1 MKAKIRVAVLFG
13 GRSAE
18 HEVSLQS
25 ARNVIDAIDK
35 DRYKTVLI
43 GIDRQGA
50 WYLNDL
56 SIPLLNSNNPQLSVL
71 NKSSEPVS
79 LIASDKSGVLINP
92 QRPSSMQAID
102 VLFPVL
108 HGPYGED
115 GSVQGLAKLAN
126 VPCVGSDI
134 LGSAIGMDK
143 DISKR
148 LLRDAGIPVARYVSF
163 RANSLP
169 EQLIAQVEQAFGF
182 PVYVKPANM
191 GSSVGVV
198 KVSKATDLNDAVKNA
213 LQYDSKILIEEEI
226 SGRELECAVLGND
239 NPIASDVGEI
249 VTEDGFYSYEKKYID
264 ENAALLKIPAELDDS
279 TREQIRTMSIAVF
292 RTLEVRGMARIDMF
306 LAKDGGL
313 YVNEINTIP
322 GFTSISMY
330 PKLWQASG
338 ISYKELIDR
347 IISLAIE
354 EHQSK
359 SQLISTGY

>member
-1 MKAKIRVAVLFG
+1 MKKKTRIAILFG

-25 ARNVIDAIDK
+25 ARNIIEALDK
-35 DRYKTVLI
+35 DRYEAVLI

-50 WYLNDL
+50 WYLNDY
-56 SIPLLNSNNPQLSVL
+56 SIPLVNSDNPQLAVL
-71 NKSSEPVS
+71 NESSQPVS
-79 LIASDKSGVLINP
+79 LIPGDKSGVLINP
-92 QRPSSMQAID
+92 DQSTSKQTID

-143 DISKR
+143 DVSKR
-148 LLRDAGIPVARYVSF
+148 LLRDAGIPVARHISF
-163 RANSLP
+163 RASDLSDHLT
-169 EQLIAQVEQAFGF
+169 EQVEQLFGF

-198 KVSKATDLNDAVKNA
+198 KVADAVDLIDAVNIA
-213 LQYDSKILIEEEI
+213 LQYDIKVLIEEEI
-226 SGRELECAVLGND
+226 AGRELECAVLGNND
-239 NPIASDVGEI
+239 PVASEVGEI
-249 VTEDGFYSYEKKYID
+249 VTDDGFYSYQKKYID
-264 ENAALLKIPAELDDS
+264 DSAALLKIPAELHAA
-279 TREQIRTMSIAVF
+279 TREQIRAMSIAVF
-292 RTLEVRGMARIDMF
+292 RALEVRGMARVDMF
-306 LAKDGGL
+306 LSKDGSL

-338 ISYKELIDR
+338 ISYQELIDR
-347 IISLAIE
+347 LIKLALE
-354 EHQSK
+354 EHRSK
-359 SQLISTGY
+359 SLLKTTGY

>member
-1 MKAKIRVAVLFG
+1 MKKTRVAILFG

-25 ARNVIDAIDK
+25 ARNVIEAIDK
-35 DRYKTVLI
+35 DRYEAVLI

-50 WYLNDL
+50 WYLNDN
-56 SIPLLNSNNPQLSVL
+56 SIPLLNANNPQLAVL
-71 NKSSEPVS
+71 NNSSQPVS
-79 LIASDKSGVLINP
+79 LIAGDKSGVLINP
-92 QRPSSMQAID
+92 DQPTSVQAID

-134 LGSAIGMDK
+134 LGSAVGMDK

-148 LLRDAGIPVARYVSF
+148 LLRDAGIPVARHINL
-163 RANSLP
+163 RASELSDDLT
-169 EQLIAQVEQAFGF
+169 EQVGQLFGY

-198 KVSKATDLNDAVKNA
+198 KVIDAVDLIDAVNIA
-213 LQYDSKILIEEEI
+213 LQYDTKILIEEEI
-226 SGRELECAVLGND
+226 AGRELECAVLGNND
-239 NPIASDVGEI
+239 PIASEVGEI
-249 VTEDGFYSYEKKYID
+249 VTDDGFYSYQKKYID
-264 ENAALLKIPAELDDS
+264 ENAALLKIPAELDDV
-279 TREQIRTMSIAVF
+279 TRDQIKAMSIAVF
-292 RTLEVRGMARIDMF
+292 RTLEIRGMARVDMF
-306 LAKDGGL
+306 LSKDGKL
-313 YVNEINTIP
+313 YVNEVNTIP

-330 PKLWQASG
+330 PKLWQVSG
-338 ISYKELIDR
+338 ISYQELIHR
-347 IISLAIE
+347 LINLALE

-359 SQLISTGY
+359 SQLKTTGY

>member
-1 MKAKIRVAVLFG
+1 MKIKIRVAILFG

-25 ARNVIDAIDK
+25 ARNVIEAIDK
-35 DRYKTVLI
+35 DRYETVLI

-50 WYLNDL
+50 WYLNDF
-56 SIPLLNSNNPQLSVL
+56 SVPLLNSSNPKLAVL
-71 NKSSEPVS
+71 NKGSQPVS
-79 LIASDKSGVLINP
+79 LIAGDKTGVLINP
-92 QRPSSMQAID
+92 DRPASIESID

-134 LGSAIGMDK
+134 LGSAVGMDK
-143 DISKR
+143 DIAKR
-148 LLRDAGIPVARYVSF
+148 LLRDAGIPVANHISL
-163 RANSLP
+163 RASDLSDDLTKQVK
-169 EQLIAQVEQAFGF
+169 QLFGY

-198 KVSKATDLNDAVKNA
+198 KVTDAEELINAVNIA
-213 LQYDSKILIEEEI
+213 LQYDTKILIEEEI
-226 SGRELECAVLGND
+226 AGRELECAVLGNND
-239 NPIASDVGEI
+239 PIASEVGEI
-249 VTEDGFYSYEKKYID
+249 VTDDGFYSYQKKYID
-264 ENAALLKIPAELDDS
+264 ENAALLKIPAELDNLIRD
-279 TREQIRTMSIAVF
+279 QIKAMSIAVF
-292 RTLEVRGMARIDMF
+292 RTLEIRGMARVDMF
-306 LAKDGGL
+306 LSKDGSL

-330 PKLWQASG
+330 PKLWQVSG
-338 ISYKELIDR
+338 ISYKDLIDR
-347 IISLAIE
+347 LISLALE

-359 SQLISTGY
+359 SQLKTTGY

>member
-1 MKAKIRVAVLFG
+1 MKTKTRVAILFG

-25 ARNVIDAIDK
+25 ARNIIEAIDK
-35 DRYKTVLI
+35 DRYEPVLI

-50 WYLNDL
+50 WYLNDH
-56 SIPLLNSNNPQLSVL
+56 SIPLVNADNPQLTLL
-71 NKSSEPVS
+71 NKSSQPVS
-79 LIASDKSGVLINP
+79 LIPGDKSGVLINP
-92 QRPSSMQAID
+92 EQPCSIQAID
-102 VLFPVL
+102 ILFPVL

-134 LGSAIGMDK
+134 LGSAVGMDK

-148 LLRDAGIPVARYVSF
+148 LLRDAGIPVARHISL
-163 RANSLP
+163 RASDLSDH
-169 EQLIAQVEQAFGF
+169 LTAQVEQAFGF

-198 KVSKATDLNDAVKNA
+198 KVTDAADLIDAVNNA
-213 LQYDSKILIEEEI
+213 LQYDTKILIEEEI
-226 SGRELECAVLGND
+226 AGRELECAVLGNND
-239 NPIASDVGEI
+239 PIASEVGEI
-249 VTEDGFYSYEKKYID
+249 VTDDGFYSYQKKYID
-264 ENAALLKIPAELDDS
+264 ENAALLIIPAELDDA
-279 TREQIRTMSIAVF
+279 TRERIRAMSIAVF
-292 RTLEVRGMARIDMF
+292 RTLEVRGMARVDMF
-306 LAKDGGL
+306 LSKDGSL

-330 PKLWQASG
+330 PKLWQVSG
-338 ISYKELIDR
+338 IPYQELIDR
-347 IISLAIE
+347 LINLALE

-359 SQLISTGY
+359 NQLKTTGF